1 MTALVVVA
9 SDSTYCAVCGGW
21 EQTWFMSLLDDT
33 TDWVPWGCLH
43 CDPATWIAKPGEP
56 KRPMVVAP
64 LPFRVDQ
71 PRRAS

>member
-1 MTALVVVA
+1 MTNLVVVS

-21 EQTWFMSLLDDT
+21 EQTWFMNLVEDD

-43 CDPATWIAKPGEP
+43 CDPATWIGDP

-71 PRRAS
+71 PRRAG